1 MTIVTASAAAS
12 TPRVPDATIDG
23 GALLRVRGLRRS
35 FAGVH
40 AVDDVSFD
48 VAPGEVVS
56 IIGPNGSGKST
67 TLNLLTGVLRPD
79 AGTVTLDGR
88 TLTGRSQEL
97 INAAGVARTFQN
109 GRVFPLLSVRENVL
123 VGAYARRAA
132 LRPARRLVDAPV
144 LRWIPLLAELALALA
159 PTRAVR
165 RDLAAARAEV
175 DDEIARF
182 GGRLTPRGDDPA
194 YTLSYA
200 NRRRTEIARA
210 LIQRPRLLLLD
221 EPTAG
226 MNPTETAEVL
236 EQLQQLK
243 AQGQTIV
250 LVEHKIDLVMA
261 LSDRVLVLDG
271 GALIAA
277 GTPDAV
283 QNDPRVIEAYLGSGR
298 TRRTAI
304 AVKETTGD

>member
-1 MTIVTASAAAS
+1 MTIVTTSTETS

-23 GALLRVRGLRRS
+23 DALLRVRGLRRS

-79 AGTVTLDGR
+79 AGTVTLEGQA
-88 TLTGRSQEL
+88 LTGRSQEA

-132 LRPARRLVDAPV
+132 LRPMRRLVDVPV
-144 LRWIPLLAELALALA
+144 LRWIPLLAELALALV

-175 DDEIARF
+175 DAEIARF
-182 GGRLTPRGDDPA
+182 GGRLTPRRDDPA

-210 LIQRPRLLLLD
+210 LVPRPRLLLLD

-226 MNPTETAEVL
+226 MNPTETGEVL

-243 AQGQTIV
+243 TQGHAIV

-283 QNDPRVIEAYLGSGR
+283 QNDPRVVEAYLGSGR
-298 TRRTAI
+298 TRATATEVTE
-304 AVKETTGD
+304 AAGD